1 MPLINFKKQFATAVA
16 MGSKCQTIRK
26 TRIIPI
32 KAGDNLHLY
41 SGLRTKER
49 EKLLVAKCKSVQNIS
64 IEVDELKLERPDKD
78 VLKGTNLTG
87 TAVSGMLK
95 TGEASSFGKDT
106 ERYLV
111 RVTLDGKTL
120 SKKAISKL
128 AKADGFENELE
139 FAKFFKTPPDEL
151 EYFKGQLIKW

>member
-26 TRIIPI
+26 TRKIPI
-32 KAGDNLHLY
+32 KKGDTLHLY

-49 EKLLVAKCKSVQNIS
+49 EKLLVAKCKSVQDIV
-64 IEVDELKLERPDKD
+64 IEVDKMELESPDKD

-87 TAVSGMLK
+87 NAVSVMLK
-95 TGEASSFGKDT
+95 TDEASSFGDDT

-111 RVTLDGKTL
+111 RVTIDGKIL
-120 SKKAISKL
+120 NKQAISKL

-139 FAKFFKTPPDEL
+139 FAKFFITPPDEL